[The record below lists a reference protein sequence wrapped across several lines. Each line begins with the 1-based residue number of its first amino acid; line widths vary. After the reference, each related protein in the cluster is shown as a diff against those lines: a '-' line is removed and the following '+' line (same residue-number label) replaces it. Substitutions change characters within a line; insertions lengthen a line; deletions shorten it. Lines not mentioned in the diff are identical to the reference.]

1 MKAIKFSVAA
11 VAALAVSAFAADGDV
26 LKPYGQISGELGLY
40 RIAGTDGSGIDVR
53 SYASRFGLTGAHA
66 LEGGLTA
73 VYQVE
78 VGFNPVNGTVAAA
91 SRTGADSALGYS
103 SGANDGTI
111 ATRNTYVGVAGGF
124 GTFLIGNHD
133 TPYKLAAR
141 GSGAISNAD
150 TVANLQ
156 LQTDR
161 RLKGAVAYVAP
172 ADAVGGAT
180 IAAAIVPAHT
190 TDDKGDPQ
198 NNFSYSL
205 GAVIPVDIVTIGLG
219 LEIANASLDHDANAT
234 LNALAKDEITETS
247 FFAGV
252 NAKIGDQFTVG
263 VAFENVS
270 DNDKII
276 ATKGKYTTI
285 LVPVTASFDG
295 GLYANLGVRYTT
307 VDKKGAPVA
316 AGYGVLAPA
325 DENQIDVGLTVGK
338 KWGKDFD
345 AYVGGKLVQVSEE
358 SATLGG
364 KKNAFDFAVGLK
376 VAFN

>member
-1 MKAIKFSVAA
+1 MKVIKFSVAA
-11 VAALAVSAFAADGDV
+11 VAALAVSALAAEGDV
-26 LKPYGQISGELGLY
+26 LKPYGQISGEVGAY
-40 RIAGTDGSGIDVR
+40 RINNTDGIGIDVR
-53 SYASRFGLTGAHA
+53 SYASRFGLKGAHA
-66 LEGGLTA
+66 LDGGLTA

-78 VGFNPVNGTVAAA
+78 VGFNPVNGTVAAG

-103 SGANDGTI
+103 AGANDGTI
-111 ATRNTYVGVAGGF
+111 SNRNSFVGVAGGF

-161 RLKGAVAYVAP
+161 RLKGAIAYVAP

-205 GAVIPVDIVTIGLG
+205 GVVVPVDVITIGAG
-219 LEIANASLDHDANAT
+219 VEIANVSVNGD
-234 LNALAKDEITETS
+234 KDEITETS
-247 FFAGV
+247 FFLGV
-252 NAKIGDQFTVG
+252 NAKLGDQFTVG
-263 VAFENVS
+263 VAFESVS

-276 ATKGKYTTI
+276 ANKGKYNTI
-285 LVPVTASFDG
+285 LVPFTASLGD
-295 GLYANLGVRYTT
+295 GLYANAGVRYTT
-307 VDKKGAPVA
+307 VDKKGAPVVP
-316 AGYGVLAPA
+316 GYGVITIA
-325 DENQIDVGLTVGK
+325 DESQIDVGLTFGK
-338 KWGKDFD
+338 KWGKDLD
-345 AYVGGKLVQVSEE
+345 AYVGAKFVSLSEE
-358 SATLGG
+358 SSAIGS
-364 KKNAFDFAVGLK
+364 KKSAFDFGVGLK